1 MPRILLPRQP
11 FLNGRTPWP
20 RALPGGAG
28 KVLTWRWSTKK
39 FPPGA
44 KGRFSPLQTLNEIS
58 VAAAYQTARKQVGNP
73 LELELAFTRTYR
85 ECKEAD
91 PFAREL
97 QCLGVLFPAILL
109 PIEPGDML
117 AGRIQYPLVG
127 FSAEAMGLGYY
138 CRESEIREVLRLAA
152 MSREESREVEDML
165 EFWKSENTQARTR
178 AAYPRAVAEA
188 LPSDNWTVESGIA
201 FPLYRMAGTVPDYG
215 RLLRLGIPG
224 LRRELQQ
231 RITDARMEPEESR
244 LLRHLQGAVDI
255 LENACQH
262 YASEAEFQVTQAT
275 DAATKEQLHR
285 ISQCFTRLHDAPPAS
300 FRDALQLFW
309 LYVLLSGSWN
319 YGRMDV
325 YMGPYLARDLDAG
338 SLQEGEALELLQSLW
353 RLMNAYSNQYNN
365 RVFIGGM
372 GRDNPAEAD
381 RFALL
386 ALEASRTLP
395 LNQPQ
400 LSLRFYEGQN
410 PALMAQA
417 ITSLGE
423 GRTFPLLYND
433 DVNVSAVA
441 KAFQVSDDEALQYVP
456 FGCGEYVLDHRGVG
470 TPNGLIN
477 LMKCLEVTLHGGVDP
492 VTGRALGI
500 ATGEAQA
507 LQTFEQLWAAYCR
520 QVEYHVTALA
530 LQEKIEYEVAGE
542 TSPFLMLSL
551 LYDDCLERG
560 RAIFKGGVRYLGG
573 TLEAYGNINASDS
586 LVALKKWV
594 YDERRYT
601 LQQVV
606 AACDADFL
614 GYEMLRADLQR
625 APKFGND
632 DDEAD
637 GMAQQVHNHVCHVA
651 MAQAAKVGLDS
662 YLVVIIN
669 NWVNALFGKT
679 TAASPDGRLVGETLA
694 NAINPSPGMDRS
706 GITAFLNSLAKL
718 DPNIH
723 AGAVQNMK
731 FAKSLFTRHRVKL
744 EALLAG
750 YFRQGG
756 TQAMITVVSRGDL
769 EAAMREPG
777 KWGHLMVRVGGF
789 SARFIDL
796 PHEAQL
802 DVLHRTLYE

>member
-1 MPRILLPRQP
+1 
-11 FLNGRTPWP
+11 
-20 RALPGGAG
+20 
-28 KVLTWRWSTKK
+28 
-39 FPPGA
+39 
-44 KGRFSPLQTLNEIS
+44 LQTLNEIS
-58 VAAAYQTARKQVGNP
+58 IDAAYEAARLKIGHP
-73 LELELAFTRTYR
+73 LELELAFTRAYR
-85 ECKEAD
+85 ACEIENS
-91 PFAREL
+91 FAREL
-97 QCLGVLFPAILL
+97 KCLEVLFPAILQ
-109 PIEPGDML
+109 PMVPGDLL
-117 AGRIQYPLVG
+117 AGRIRYPLVG

-138 CRESEIREVLRLAA
+138 CREAEIREVMRLAA
-152 MSREESREVEDML
+152 MAREEVRAVEEML
-165 EFWKSENTQARTR
+165 EFWKGENTQARTR
-178 AAYPRAVAEA
+178 TAYPPAVQKA

-215 RLLRLGIPG
+215 KLLRLGVSG
-224 LRRELQQ
+224 LRRELEQ
-231 RITDARMEPEESR
+231 RTGDSQAGTEELR
-244 LLRHLQGAVDI
+244 LLQHLQGAVNI
-255 LENACQH
+255 LENVCLC
-262 YASEAEFQVTQAT
+262 YARQAEFQAAQVTET
-275 DAATKEQLHR
+275 AAQEQLQSV
-285 ISQCFTRLHDAPPAS
+285 SQCLAGLPLHPPAT
-300 FRDALQLFW
+300 FREALQLFW
-309 LYVLLSGSWN
+309 LYALLSGSWN

-325 YMGPYLARDLDAG
+325 YMGPFLARDLDAG
-338 SLQEGEALELLQSLW
+338 ILREDEALKLLRSLW
-353 RLMNAYSNQYNN
+353 QLMNAYSNQFNN

-400 LSLRFYEGQN
+400 LSLRFYTGQN
-410 PALMAQA
+410 TGLMDRA

-433 DVNVSAVA
+433 DVNVPAVA
-441 KAFQVSDDEALQYVP
+441 KAFQVRHEEALQYVP

-477 LMKCLEVTLHGGVDP
+477 LMKCLEVTLHDGMDP

-500 ATGEAQA
+500 ATGEVGAF
-507 LQTFEQLWAAYCR
+507 QTFEELWGAYCR
-520 QVEYHVTALA
+520 QVEYHVAALA
-530 LQEKIEYEVAGE
+530 LQEKIEYEVVGQA
-542 TSPFLMLSL
+542 SPFLMLSL

-560 RAIFKGGVRYLGG
+560 RPIFKGGARYLGG
-573 TLEAYGNINASDS
+573 TLEAYGNINAGDS
-586 LVALKKWV
+586 LVALKKCV
-594 YDERRYT
+594 YDERGYT
-601 LQQVV
+601 LEEVV
-606 AACDADFL
+606 AACDANFQ
-614 GYEMLRADLQR
+614 GYEALRADLQR

-632 DDEAD
+632 DEEAD
-637 GMAQQVHNHVCHVA
+637 DMAQRVHNHVCHVT
-651 MAQAAKVGLDS
+651 MAQADKIGLDS
-662 YLVVIIN
+662 YLIVIIN

-679 TAASPDGRLVGETLA
+679 TAASPDGRLAGETLA

-718 DPNIH
+718 DPNVH

-731 FAKSLFTRHRVKL
+731 FSKSLFTRSRAKL

-756 TQAMITVVSRGDL
+756 TQAMVTVVSRGDL
-769 EAAMREPG
+769 EAAMSEPE

-789 SARFIDL
+789 SARFIEL

>member
-1 MPRILLPRQP
+1 MEE
-11 FLNGRTPWP
+11 LNEG
-20 RALPGGAG
+20 
-28 KVLTWRWSTKK
+28 
-39 FPPGA
+39 PPGRA
-44 KGRFSPLQTLNEIS
+44 KEWFSPLQTLNEIS
-58 VAAAYQTARKQVGNP
+58 IDAAYETARRQMGNP
-73 LELELAFTRTYR
+73 LELELAFTRAYR
-85 ECKEAD
+85 ECAGAD
-91 PFAREL
+91 AFAREL
-97 QCLGVLFPAILL
+97 KCLEVMFPAILL
-109 PIEPGDML
+109 PIEPGDLL
-117 AGRIQYPLVG
+117 AGRIRYPLVG

-138 CRESEIREVLRLAA
+138 CRENEIREVVRLAELP
-152 MSREESREVEDML
+152 REKSLEVEDML
-165 EFWKSENTQARTR
+165 GFWKSENTQARTR
-178 AAYPRAVAEA
+178 AAYPPAVREA

-201 FPLYRMAGTVPDYG
+201 FPLYRMAGAVPDYG
-215 RLLRLGIPG
+215 KLLRLGIPG
-224 LRRELQQ
+224 LRRELEQ
-231 RITDARMEPEESR
+231 RISDSRLDTEESR
-244 LLRHLQGAVDI
+244 LFHHLQGAVSI
-255 LENACQH
+255 LENACRH
-262 YASEAEFQVTQAT
+262 YASQAELQAT
-275 DAATKEQLHR
+275 QVMGAAAKEQLHSMSR
-285 ISQCFTRLHDAPPAS
+285 CLAGLPHHSPAT
-300 FRDALQLFW
+300 FREALQLFW
-309 LYVLLSGSWN
+309 LYALLSGSWN

-325 YMGPYLARDLDAG
+325 YMGRYVARDVDAG
-338 SLQEGEALELLQSLW
+338 VLEEDEALKLLRSLW
-353 RLMNAYSNQYNN
+353 QLMNAYSNQFNN

-372 GRDNPAEAD
+372 GRENPEEAD

-386 ALEASRTLP
+386 ALEASRSLA

-410 PALMAQA
+410 PELMAQA

-433 DVNVSAVA
+433 DVNVPAVA
-441 KAFQVSDDEALQYVP
+441 KAFPVSHEEALQYVP

-500 ATGEAQA
+500 VTGEANTF
-507 LQTFEQLWAAYCR
+507 QTFEKLWSAYCR

-530 LQEKIEYEVAGE
+530 LQEKIEYEVVGE
-542 TSPFLMLSL
+542 ASPFLVLSL

-560 RAIFKGGVRYLGG
+560 RAIFRGGARYLGG
-573 TLEAYGNINASDS
+573 TLEAYGNINAGDS
-586 LVALKKWV
+586 LVALKKLV
-594 YDERRYT
+594 YDEKRYT

-606 AACDADFL
+606 AACDADFQ
-614 GYEMLRADLQR
+614 GYEALRADLQR

-637 GMAQQVHNHVCHVA
+637 GMAQKVHNHVCHVA

-662 YLVVIIN
+662 YLIVIIN

-679 TAASPDGRLVGETLA
+679 TAASPDGRHAGETLA
-694 NAINPSPGMDRS
+694 NAINPSPGMDHS

-731 FAKSLFTRHRVKL
+731 FAKSLFTRSRAKL
-744 EALLAG
+744 EALLTG

-756 TQAMITVVSRGDL
+756 TQAMVTVVSRGDL
-769 EAAMREPG
+769 EAAMREPE

>member
-1 MPRILLPRQP
+1 
-11 FLNGRTPWP
+11 
-20 RALPGGAG
+20 
-28 KVLTWRWSTKK
+28 
-39 FPPGA
+39 
-44 KGRFSPLQTLNEIS
+44 LQTLNEIS
-58 VAAAYQTARKQVGNP
+58 IDAAYEAARLKIGQP
-73 LELELAFTRTYR
+73 LELELAFTRAYR
-85 ECKEAD
+85 TCDAENS
-91 PFAREL
+91 FAREL
-97 QCLGVLFPAILL
+97 KCLEVLFPAILL
-109 PIEPGDML
+109 PMEPGDLL
-117 AGRIQYPLVG
+117 AGRIRYPLVG
-127 FSAEAMGLGYY
+127 FSVEAMGLGYY
-138 CRESEIREVLRLAA
+138 CREIEIREVMRLAELP
-152 MSREESREVEDML
+152 REKSREVEEML
-165 EFWKSENTQARTR
+165 EFWKDEDTQAKTR
-178 AAYPRAVAEA
+178 AAYPPVVQEA

-215 RLLRLGIPG
+215 KLLRLGIPG
-224 LRRELQQ
+224 LHRELKQ
-231 RITDARMEPEESR
+231 RTGDSREGTEELR
-244 LLRHLQGAVDI
+244 LLQHLQGAVNI
-255 LENACQH
+255 LENVCRH
-262 YASEAEFQVTQAT
+262 YARQAELQAT
-275 DAATKEQLHR
+275 RVADAAAQKQLQS
-285 ISQCFTRLHDAPPAS
+285 ISQCLAGLPLHPPAT
-300 FRDALQLFW
+300 FQEALQLFW
-309 LYVLLSGSWN
+309 LYALLSGSWN

-325 YMGPYLARDLDAG
+325 YMGPFLARDLDAG
-338 SLQEGEALELLQSLW
+338 ILGEDEALKLLRSLW
-353 RLMNAYSNQYNN
+353 QLMNGYSNQFNN

-372 GRDNPAEAD
+372 GRDNHAEAD

-410 PALMAQA
+410 PELMARA
-417 ITSLGE
+417 ITGLGE

-433 DVNVSAVA
+433 DVNVRAVA
-441 KAFQVSDDEALQYVP
+441 KAFQVSQEEARQYVP
-456 FGCGEYVLDHRGVG
+456 FGCGEYVLDHCGVG

-477 LMKCLEVTLHGGVDP
+477 LMKCLEVTLHGGMDP

-500 ATGEAQA
+500 ATGEVRAF
-507 LQTFEQLWAAYCR
+507 QTFDELWSAYCR
-520 QVEYHVTALA
+520 QVEYHVAALA
-530 LQEKIEYEVAGE
+530 LQEKIEYEVVGE
-542 TSPFLMLSL
+542 ASPFLMLSL

-560 RAIFKGGVRYLGG
+560 RALFKGGARYLGG

-586 LVALKKWV
+586 LVALKKLV

-601 LQQVV
+601 LQEVV
-606 AACDADFL
+606 AACDADFR
-614 GYEMLRADLQR
+614 GDEALRMELQR

-637 GMAQQVHNHVCHVA
+637 GMAQRVHHHVCHVA
-651 MAQAAKVGLDS
+651 MAQAGKVGLDS
-662 YLVVIIN
+662 YLIVIIN

-679 TAASPDGRLVGETLA
+679 TAASPDGRFAGETLA
-694 NAINPSPGMDRS
+694 NAINPSPGMDRN
-706 GITAFLNSLAKL
+706 GITAFLNSLSKL
-718 DPNIH
+718 DPDIH

-731 FAKSLFTRHRVKL
+731 FAKSLFTRSRAKL

-756 TQAMITVVSRGDL
+756 TQAMVTVVSRGDL

>member
-1 MPRILLPRQP
+1 MEEV
-11 FLNGRTPWP
+11 NE
-20 RALPGGAG
+20 A
-28 KVLTWRWSTKK
+28 
-39 FPPGA
+39 PPGRA
-44 KGRFSPLQTLNEIS
+44 KERFLPLQTLNEIS
-58 VAAAYQTARKQVGNP
+58 IDAAYEAARQHTGNP
-73 LELELAFTRTYR
+73 LELELAFTRKYR
-85 ECKEAD
+85 ECGEAD
-91 PFAREL
+91 SFAREL
-97 QCLGVLFPAILL
+97 KCLEVLFPAILL
-109 PIEPGDML
+109 PIEAGDML
-117 AGRIQYPLVG
+117 AGRIRYPLVG

-138 CRESEIREVLRLAA
+138 CRENEIREVARLAELP
-152 MSREESREVEDML
+152 REKLREVEDML
-165 EFWKSENTQARTR
+165 EFWKSENTQAKTR
-178 AAYPRAVAEA
+178 AAYPAAVQEA

-215 RLLRLGIPG
+215 KLVRLGIPG
-224 LRRELQQ
+224 LRLELEQ
-231 RITDARMEPEESR
+231 RIADSEQGTEKSR
-244 LLRHLQGAVDI
+244 LLRHLQGAVNI
-255 LENACQH
+255 LEKACRHYACQ
-262 YASEAEFQVTQAT
+262 AEFQAAHAT
-275 DAATKEQLHR
+275 DAAFKEQLQGMCQCLAALPHR
-285 ISQCFTRLHDAPPAS
+285 APAT
-300 FRDALQLFW
+300 FMEALQLFW
-309 LYVLLSGSWN
+309 LYALVSGSWN

-338 SLQEGEALELLQSLW
+338 VLCQGEALELLQSLW
-353 RLMNAYSNQYNN
+353 RLMNAYSNQFNN
-365 RVFIGGM
+365 RVFIGGV
-372 GRDNPAEAD
+372 GRDNPDEANH
-381 RFALL
+381 FALL

-410 PALMAQA
+410 PELMARA

-441 KAFQVSDDEALQYVP
+441 QAFQVSHDEALQYIP

-477 LMKCLEVTLHGGVDP
+477 LMKCLEATLHGGMDP

-500 ATGEAQA
+500 ATGE
-507 LQTFEQLWAAYCR
+507 LNTFQTFDELWSAYCR
-520 QVEYHVTALA
+520 EVEYHVAALA
-530 LQEKIEYEVAGE
+530 QQEKVEYEVVGGA
-542 TSPFLMLSL
+542 SPFLMLSL

-560 RAIFKGGVRYLGG
+560 RPIFKGGARYLGG

-586 LVALKKWV
+586 LIALMKWV
-594 YDERRYT
+594 YEEKRYT
-601 LQQVV
+601 LQEVV
-606 AACDADFL
+606 AACDGNFQ
-614 GYEMLRADLQR
+614 GYETLRADLQR

-632 DDEAD
+632 DEEAD
-637 GMAQQVHNHVCHVA
+637 CMAQRVHNHVCHVA
-651 MAQAAKVGLDS
+651 MAQAGQVGLHS

-679 TAASPDGRLVGETLA
+679 TAASADGRLAGETLA
-694 NAINPSPGMDRS
+694 NAINPSPGMDRN
-706 GITAFLNSLAKL
+706 GITAFLNSLAKI

-731 FAKSLFTRHRVKL
+731 FSKSLFTRSRPKL

-756 TQAMITVVSRGDL
+756 TQAMVTVVSRGDL
-769 EAAMREPG
+769 EAAMREPE

-796 PHEAQL
+796 PREAQL